1 MNNEWNKDFVIS
13 KELDAQM
20 HRYYGDFDGCPE
32 EVKKI
37 ARRPAYQYTELE
49 AGKLGKSNVH

>member
-1 MNNEWNKDFVIS
+1 
-13 KELDAQM
+13 M
-20 HRYYGDFDGCPE
+20 HRFYGDFDGCPE

-49 AGKLGKSNVH
+49 AGKLGKSDVH